1 MTYTIGS
8 YLAARFSQM
17 GLKHHFAVA
26 GDYNL
31 ALLDQLLTNK
41 DMTQIY
47 CSNELNCGFSAEG
60 YARAN
65 GAARRDRH
73 AQRRR
78 SLRLRCARRRVR
90 REPAGDLGVRCAQH
104 ERPRD

>member
-41 DMTQIY
+41 DMTQVY

-65 GAARRDRH
+65 GALYRIA
-73 AQRRR
+73 
-78 SLRLRCARRRVR
+78 LRN
-90 REPAGDLGVRCAQH
+90 G
-104 ERPRD
+104 RPVPGTGGRIDTSRNWASRGLFVFPR

>member
-41 DMTQIY
+41 DMTQGSHR
-47 CSNELNCGFSAEG
+47 CSRWRCS
-60 YARAN
+60 
-65 GAARRDRH
+65 
-73 AQRRR
+73 
-78 SLRLRCARRRVR
+78 SLDNLK
-90 REPAGDLGVRCAQH
+90 
-104 ERPRD
+104 